1 MASAPPM
8 MPSHDFFG
16 LTLGASGRWI
26 QPPPDTEPIRNA
38 AVSNRNVSRITH
50 RTSALPSGSLS
61 VAIR

>member
-1 MASAPPM
+1 MNAAPMM

-26 QPPPDTEPIRNA
+26 HPPPDTEPIRNA
-38 AVSNRNVSRITH
+38 VVSNRNVSRITH
-50 RTSALPSGSLS
+50 RTSASPSGSLS